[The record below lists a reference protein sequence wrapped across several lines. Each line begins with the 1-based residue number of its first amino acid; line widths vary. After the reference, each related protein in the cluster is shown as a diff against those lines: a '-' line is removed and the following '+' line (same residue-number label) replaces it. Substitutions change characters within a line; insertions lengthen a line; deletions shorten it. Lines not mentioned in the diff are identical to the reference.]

1 MELVHTLDEG
11 APNLLRPTKNASSLR
26 TEKGLWVVA
35 FFGREGVKQK

>member
-11 APNLLRPTKNASSLR
+11 APNLLRPTKNSSSLR